1 MSQLDAGDLLD
12 IVAAGTASSMLAKR
26 WQSAQLVNVDNYT
39 LEKLLNRPDLLAV
52 LEGIEAF
59 RNLGKDLS
67 KVISSEKALNKT
79 KKERQEPSKEQKTEE
94 KENKGFKKLLREKLL
109 KFVTRVPVFM
119 YLTDYREETLK
130 QVITNIEPE
139 LFTKVTGLKVSD
151 FEKLCEIGVF
161 NSQVMNSAI
170 FAFKRFEESSLTYAG
185 GRELSEY
192 VGGFDTTIRRDE
204 IQVIE
209 GL

>member
-1 MSQLDAGDLLD
+1 M
-12 IVAAGTASSMLAKR
+12 
-26 WQSAQLVNVDNYT
+26 NVDNYT
-39 LEKLLNRPDLLAV
+39 LEKLLNRPDLLEV

-79 KKERQEPSKEQKTEE
+79 KKEGKEPTKQEKTEE
-94 KENKGFKKLLREKLL
+94 KDNKGFKKLLREKLL

-139 LFTKVTGLKVSD
+139 
-151 FEKLCEIGVF
+151 F
-161 NSQVMNSAI
+161 NA
-170 FAFKRFEESSLTYAG
+170 T
-185 GRELSEY
+185 
-192 VGGFDTTIRRDE
+192 
-204 IQVIE
+204 
-209 GL
+209 

>member
-1 MSQLDAGDLLD
+1 
-12 IVAAGTASSMLAKR
+12 
-26 WQSAQLVNVDNYT
+26 
-39 LEKLLNRPDLLAV
+39 
-52 LEGIEAF
+52 
-59 RNLGKDLS
+59 
-67 KVISSEKALNKT
+67 
-79 KKERQEPSKEQKTEE
+79 
-94 KENKGFKKLLREKLL
+94 
-109 KFVTRVPVFM
+109 M

-185 GRELSEY
+185 GRLLSEY
-192 VGGFDTTIRRDE
+192 VGGFDTTIKRDE